1 MSEKITNGK
10 ITLVDYICDHC
21 QKGEMIANVT
31 EETGVTLTSNWSD
44 GTRFVPRYE
53 HVCNKCGHKANFN
66 IAYPRATRFK

>member
-1 MSEKITNGK
+1 
-10 ITLVDYICDHC
+10 
-21 QKGEMIANVT
+21 MIANVT